1 MTFHRPILVGDVVSV
16 YADVTKTGRTSI
28 TIRVETIAT
37 RRDGTEPVVVTEG
50 TFIYVAI
57 DDDGKPRPVPA

>member
-1 MTFHRPILVGDVVSV
+1 MVSV

-28 TIRVETIAT
+28 TVRVETIAT